1 MYIFHKKYTSDM
13 RAVVQRVL
21 NSKVEV
27 DNEVVGQIGRGLLVL
42 VAVHCDY
49 TELEADWLASKIARL
64 RIFSD
69 EDGKMNLS
77 VTDIGGQILVVS
89 QFTLYGDCRKGL
101 RPSYSHS
108 APPAEASRLYAYFVE
123 QIKRSGLTVQE
134 GQFQAHMQVSLIND
148 GPVTVIID
156 TPSKTQRG

>member
-1 MYIFHKKYTSDM
+1 M

-42 VAVHCDY
+42 VAVHCDD

-89 QFTLYGDCRKGL
+89 QFTLYGDARKGR
-101 RPSYSHS
+101 RPSFSD
-108 APPAEASRLYAYFVE
+108 AARPDVANPLYEEFVE
-123 QIKRSGLTVQE
+123 KLRAQGITVGTGE
-134 GQFQAHMQVSLIND
+134 FGAHMMVELTND
-148 GPVTVIID
+148 GPVTILLE
-156 TPSKTQRG
+156 SKKAF

>member
-1 MYIFHKKYTSDM
+1 M

-27 DNEVVGQIGRGLLVL
+27 DNEIVGQISRGLLVL
-42 VAVHCDY
+42 VAVHCDD
-49 TELEADWLASKIARL
+49 TEAEAEWLVGKIARL

-69 EDGKMNLS
+69 KEGKMNLS
-77 VTDIGGQILVVS
+77 VTDVGGQILVVS

-108 APPAEASRLYAYFVE
+108 ASPAEASHLYTYFVE
-123 QIKRSGLTVQE
+123 QMKRSGLTVQE
-134 GQFQAHMQVSLIND
+134 GQFSLVND

>member
-1 MYIFHKKYTSDM
+1 M
-13 RAVVQRVL
+13 RLVIQRVKEAEV
-21 NSKVEV
+21 KVDEKTT
-27 DNEVVGQIGRGLLVL
+27 GKIGKGFLVL
-42 VAVHCDY
+42 LGIKVGD
-49 TELEADWLASKIARL
+49 TKKEADYLVKKLCNL
-64 RIFSD
+64 RVFTD
-69 EDGKMNLS
+69 ENDKMNLALK
-77 VTDIGGQILVVS
+77 DIGGELLIVS

>member
-1 MYIFHKKYTSDM
+1 M
-13 RAVVQRVL
+13 RAVIQRVL

-27 DNEVVGQIGRGLLVL
+27 DNRVVGQIGPGLLVL
-42 VAVHCDY
+42 VAVHCDD
-49 TELEADWLASKIARL
+49 TEAEADWLANKIARL

-69 EDGKMNLS
+69 SDGKMNLS
-77 VTDIGGQILVVS
+77 VTDVNGQILVVS

-108 APPAEASRLYAYFVE
+108 ASPAEASRLYAYFVE
-123 QIKRSGLTVQE
+123 RMKHSGLVVQE
-134 GQFQAHMQVSLIND
+134 GQFQAHMQVSLVND

-156 TPSKTQRG
+156 TPSKT

>member
-1 MYIFHKKYTSDM
+1 M
-13 RAVVQRVL
+13 RAVVQRVV

-27 DNEVVGQIGRGLLVL
+27 DKQIVGQIGHGLLVL
-42 VAVHCDY
+42 VAVHCED
-49 TELEADWLASKIARL
+49 TEAEADWLARKIANL

-69 EDGKMNLS
+69 ENDKMNLS
-77 VTDIGGQILVVS
+77 VSDIGGQILVVS
-89 QFTLYGDCRKGL
+89 QFTLYGDCRRGS

-108 APPAEASRLYAYFVE
+108 ASPQEASRLYSYFVK
-123 QIKRSGLTVQE
+123 QIKAFGLEVQE
-134 GQFQAHMQVSLIND
+134 GIFQAHMQVSLVNE